1 MRIENKMQLFFQILC
16 MGSFDTKWDHMPSKL
31 ALDSVVLTL
40 AFICH
45 VGLSIPIKCV
55 KGQKEGQ
62 TYQSTNRSNKAEI
75 GKFTFYAAVI
85 SLILFAQGT
94 LIASVNS

>member
-1 MRIENKMQLFFQILC
+1 
-16 MGSFDTKWDHMPSKL
+16 MGKFDSKWDNMPSKL
-31 ALDSVVLTL
+31 ALDSMVLTL

-45 VGLSIPIKCV
+45 VSLSIPIKCA
-55 KGQKEGQ
+55 KGPKESQ
-62 TYQSTNRSNKAEI
+62 TYQSTNTSNKAEI

>member
-1 MRIENKMQLFFQILC
+1 MQFFYIQILC
-16 MGSFDTKWDHMPSKL
+16 MGSFDTKWDNMPSKL

-40 AFICH
+40 AFVCH
-45 VGLSIPIKCV
+45 VGLSVPIKCV

-62 TYQSTNRSNKAEI
+62 TYQSTNTTSNKAEI
-75 GKFTFYAAVI
+75 GKFTFYAAAI